1 MKLYT
6 KPFGEINIDDKQKI
20 SFDKGIFGF
29 ENIKEYALLNA
40 SQWPF
45 FWLQAIEVPDLA
57 FVLIEPMIFRPDYLP
72 DVDSSD
78 LAELDLKADEKE
90 KMLIFAIVTVPPD
103 DPKKMTANL
112 QGPIIINK
120 ELRKGR
126 QLISL
131 SKKWQVRHY
140 IMDELSSKEVPDA
153 GARTEDK

>member
-1 MKLYT
+1 MKLDT

-20 SFDKGIFGF
+20 SFGKGIFGF

-78 LAELDLKADEKE
+78 LAELELKPDEKD

-103 DPKKMTANL
+103 DPKRMTANL

-120 ELRKGR
+120 ELRIGR

-131 SKKWQVRHY
+131 NKKWQVRHY
-140 IMDELSSKEVPDA
+140 IIDELSSKEVPNA
-153 GARTEDK
+153 GARAEDK

>member
-1 MKLYT
+1 MKLET
-6 KPFGEINIDDKQKI
+6 KPFGIINIDDKQKI
-20 SFDKGIFGF
+20 SFSKGIFGF

-57 FVLIEPMIFRPDYLP
+57 FVLIDPIIFRPDYLP
-72 DVDSSD
+72 DVDTSD
-78 LAELDLKADEKE
+78 LAELNLKPDEKD
-90 KMLIFAIVTVPPD
+90 KVLIFAIVTVPS

-120 ELRKGR
+120 ELRIGR

-131 SKKWQVRHY
+131 NKKWQVRHY
-140 IMDELSSKEVPDA
+140 IIDELSSKEVPDA
-153 GARTEDK
+153 GASTEGK

>member
-1 MKLYT
+1 MKLET
-6 KPFGEINIDDKQKI
+6 KPFGIINIDDKQKI
-20 SFDKGIFGF
+20 SFSKGIFGF

-45 FWLQAIEVPDLA
+45 FWLQSIEVPDLA
-57 FVLIEPMIFRPDYLP
+57 FVLIDPIIFRPDYEA

-78 LAELDLKADEKE
+78 LAELNLKPDEKD
-90 KMLIFAIVTVPPD
+90 KILIFAIVTVPS

-120 ELRKGR
+120 ELRIGR

-131 SKKWQVRHY
+131 NKKWQVRHY
-140 IMDELSSKEVPDA
+140 IIDELSSKEVTDA
-153 GARTEDK
+153 GARAEDK